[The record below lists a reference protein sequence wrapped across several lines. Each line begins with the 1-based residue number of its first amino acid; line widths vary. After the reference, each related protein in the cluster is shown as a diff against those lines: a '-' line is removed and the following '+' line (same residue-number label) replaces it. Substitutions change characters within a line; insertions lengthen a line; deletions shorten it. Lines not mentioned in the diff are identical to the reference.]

1 MSGDQLTQVEKEA
14 LKHRLDWT
22 ERVLGEML
30 KGEKPAIDIAAT
42 DEKWLYDQLTRM
54 YAGHYLSSPVNSY
67 ATLPGEGE
75 KEAAAKGDTR
85 FHPLPSRFVL
95 SESRKARQELESANI
110 HNYHILGTDDRPATD
125 ADHYVCTPAAMGAL
139 HQAVV
144 LMQRNL
150 EAPAGQK
157 KLLVMQNR
165 NGFWDEIVNGL
176 GLKQDVVRQALGMA
190 VTADT
195 ESTKNAILFSGKD
208 IQKKLAPSAKSQMFP
223 NGMEMQFGSTQPK
236 KADET
241 GQIILHENMKAGLRD
256 AVVPL
261 HWFLSAD
268 EVSKTYE
275 GNGFEKVES
284 MMKRIY
290 DQIGYEEVC
299 KRLRDR
305 GYDPERTVFVAN
317 DTGWALNVD
326 FSNEPEFAAAKAE
339 VVPGKQWPDV
349 ELGPIVD
356 AMGGITR
363 FMDALQKCYERKGIS
378 EPLRYRDTQLY
389 MLFKL
394 APERK
399 DIRVHSYFGTST
411 GYVTF
416 DPRPNQKGSLYT
428 EHFCVPD
435 GQPEGPKGKT
445 QAELGARYLLTDS
458 PQARTVRAISHDFNL
473 PKSIKPLFDHH
484 AKDRN
489 HRNKLRLLT
498 QDNWLDDVK
507 SGSGGAGFARLAGE
521 EGWKLSGKKYD
532 AFEEYAEA
540 ADAIYLGSHSRAILD
555 DYDAHNA
562 RLSLLFC
569 KAGTHKQILHDVMYG
584 KSLMIANPD
593 LRFFSE
599 NGATHQNWADP
610 AMGER
615 FINYLRSLDP
625 AEHPWGRQLLLYRY
639 FHENSLIKQQPKYI
653 WTQVEGQP
661 LSVVLREACDKH
673 IPHAVTRYAKEA
685 YGDDRNDL
693 FAVTVLGSA
702 STRSPLY
709 TDSAYYLGYECAR
722 EGIHGRSGGGRY
734 GIMGAFSR
742 GMMDYQ
748 DTHPQ
753 QADMS
758 HLSAIQMPRT
768 VQFEGLALDI
778 DAMDKQ
784 KNRYVAIEPGMD
796 PRMISLFRSDV
807 MIADAGGLGTLEE
820 IFYFI
825 SLKQAAHPVAKNK
838 PMIIINHAHLGPEA
852 IRLYDPLLATLSAKD
867 RQDIHVVATPQ
878 EAMDLA
884 LKFRKE
890 GYKPRNPA
898 AAPGGTGEGL
908 RLAL

>member
-1 MSGDQLTQVEKEA
+1 MSGDQLAPAEKET
-14 LKHRLDWT
+14 LQNRLDWT
-22 ERVLGEML
+22 ERVLAAML
-30 KGEKPAIDIAAT
+30 AGDKPAININAA

-54 YAGHYLSSPVNSY
+54 YAGHYLSSPANSY
-67 ATLPGEGE
+67 ATLPGEGPAE
-75 KEAAAKGDTR
+75 IKAKGDTR
-85 FHPLPSRFVL
+85 YHPLPSRFVL
-95 SESRKARQELESANI
+95 SDSRKARQELENANI
-110 HNYHILGTDDRPATD
+110 HNFHILGTDDQPAVD
-125 ADHYVCTPAAMGAL
+125 ADHHVLTSAALGAL
-139 HQAVV
+139 HQAVT
-144 LMQRNL
+144 LLRQNL
-150 EAPAGQK
+150 DQPAGQK
-157 KLLVMQNR
+157 KLVVLQSR
-165 NGFWDEIVNGL
+165 NNFWDHVIVGL
-176 GLKQDVVRQALGMA
+176 DLGQDLVRQSLGVA
-190 VTADT
+190 VTSDT
-195 ESTKNAILFSGKD
+195 ETTKNAILFSGKD
-208 IQKKLAPSAKSQMFP
+208 IQKTIAPSHKSQLFP
-223 NGMEMQFGSTQPK
+223 QGMEMQFGSTQPK

-275 GNGFEKVES
+275 GNGFEKIES
-284 MMKRIY
+284 MMLRIY
-290 DQIGYEEVC
+290 EQIGYEEVC

-317 DTGWALNVD
+317 DTGWALSSD
-326 FSNEPEFAAAKAE
+326 FSQEPEFSAAKAE
-339 VVPGKQWPDV
+339 AVPGKPWPDV
-349 ELGPIVD
+349 ELGPVVD

-363 FMDALQKCYERKGIS
+363 FMDAVQKCYARKGLS

-394 APERK
+394 VPERK
-399 DIRVHSYFGTST
+399 DVKIHSYFGTST

-435 GQPEGPKGKT
+435 GQPEGIQGKT
-445 QAELGARYLLTDS
+445 QAELGSRYLLTDS
-458 PQARTVRAISHDFNL
+458 PQARTVRAIAQDFNV
-473 PKSIKPLFDHH
+473 PKSLKPLFDHH

-498 QDNWLDDVK
+498 QDNWLDDVRA
-507 SGSGGAGFARLAGE
+507 GSGGTGFARLAGE

-532 AFEEYAEA
+532 AFEDYAEA
-540 ADAIYLGSHSRAILD
+540 ADAIYLGAHSRAILD
-555 DYDAHNA
+555 DYEAHNA

-615 FINYLRSLDP
+615 FINYLKSLDP

-661 LSVVLREACDKH
+661 LSVVLREARDN
-673 IPHAVTRYAKEA
+673 HASHKVTRYTKEE
-685 YGDDRNDL
+685 YGDDRHDL
-693 FAVTVLGSA
+693 FSMTVLGSA

-709 TDSAYYLGYECAR
+709 TDSAYYLGYEAGR
-722 EGIHGRSGGGRY
+722 AGMHGRSGGGRY

-753 QADMS
+753 QADCS

-778 DAMDKQ
+778 SAMDTQ

-820 IFYFI
+820 LFYFI
-825 SLKQAAHPVAKNK
+825 SLKQAGHPVVKDK

-852 IRLYDPLLATLSAKD
+852 IRLYDPVLATLSAKD
-867 RQDIHVVATPQ
+867 RKDIHVVTTPQ
-878 EAMDLA
+878 EAMELV

-898 AAPGGTGEGL
+898 SGPGASGEPL
-908 RLAL
+908 RLAP